1 MKQRIILL
9 LIIFAFTINS
19 IAQPILTGADC
30 NMQVGDIF
38 TTRSS
43 QTYLGNTTGANY
55 TWNYSSYDT
64 TFNTI
69 SISNVQS
76 SGTTNILLEVTP
88 GTTTETNRY
97 EVLPT
102 VIQLTS
108 TTWSSG
114 SSISYTNKWTKL
126 VYPITM
132 GTTFSDTYNTM
143 AFFSGPVSVNVKG
156 SGTSNGIAD
165 GWGTLITPYGT
176 YNNVL
181 RVTTI
186 TQLTDTTNNII
197 YGSGYDTTHS
207 WYVAGVHKPVLTTY
221 SNSKVTGGQA
231 PVYGKKTTFLMTP
244 TSLNNA
250 ISDITVQLSIYPN
263 PSNGN
268 FEVNMQGN
276 EEHNVAFKMLD
287 IFGKEIE
294 IHVYPKTTN
303 VYTIENRATQGIY
316 LLALYE
322 KNQLLATRKIVVN

>member
-1 MKQRIILL
+1 MKHLFTLILMSFISAL
-9 LIIFAFTINS
+9 NS
-19 IAQPILTGADC
+19 MAQPTLTGADC
-30 NMQVGDIF
+30 NMIVGDVFI
-38 TTRSS
+38 TRSS
-43 QTYLGNTTGANY
+43 PTYLGNTTGANY
-55 TWNYSSYDT
+55 TWNFSSYDT

-69 SISNVQS
+69 SASNVQS

-97 EVLPT
+97 EVLPS
-102 VIQLTS
+102 ILQLTS

-156 SGTSNGIAD
+156 AGTSNGIAD

-186 TQLTDTTNNII
+186 TQLLDTTNNII
-197 YGSGYDTTHS
+197 YGTGFDTTHS
-207 WYVAGVHKPVLTTY
+207 WYVAGFHKPVLTTY

-244 TSLNNA
+244 TSLNDNTA
-250 ISDITVQLSIYPN
+250 LITQNLAIYPN
-263 PSNGN
+263 PAQGN
-268 FEVNMQGN
+268 FEVSVNATHPLSLN
-276 EEHNVAFKMLD
+276 FKLFD
-287 IFGKEIE
+287 VLGKEVKIQ
-294 IHVYPKTTN
+294 VYPKTN
-303 VYTIENRATQGIY
+303 QAYIIEQQESAGIY
-316 LLALYE
+316 YLAVYE
-322 KNQLLATRKIVVN
+322 KNQLITTRKVLIN